1 MIITYYGLSCFKIQ
15 SGDTT
20 LVFDL
25 PASPKTASRGGPS
38 KKSNIKPPRFHADI
52 ALESHDHS
60 GHNGAKGLP
69 AGEAGLSEEK
79 QTFLIDSPGE
89 YEVKGVHIQGF
100 KTYHDNTVYVV
111 QLENIKLCF
120 LGDYGE
126 KELRPELKEGI
137 DKIDILFAPIG
148 GETVLEPEASRNLAN
163 QLEPGIVIP
172 THYTVHG
179 KKDMLKIF
187 LAEMG
192 QKDVKPIE
200 KLSIKKKEISENG
213 TRVVVLEKQGA

>member
-25 PASPKTASRGGPS
+25 PS

-60 GHNGAKGLP
+60 GHNGAKGL
-69 AGEAGLSEEK
+69 SEEK

-89 YEVKGVHIQGF
+89 YEVKGVYIQGF

-111 QLENIKLCF
+111 QIENIKLCF
-120 LGDYGE
+120 MGDYGE

-137 DKIDILFAPIG
+137 DKIDILFVPVG

-163 QLEPGIVIP
+163 QLKPGIVIP
-172 THYTVHG
+172 THYVPGG
-179 KKDMLKIF
+179 KTDKLKAF

-192 QKDVKPIE
+192 QKDVKPLE

-213 TRVVVLEKQGA
+213 ARVVVLEKQGA